1 MRLMT
6 LSSTSQNKE
15 YRERPTELLSTH
27 ALLENGTNKE
37 HFKTHN
43 KTQTIYRI
51 SVQTITSKWIQRR
64 QPQKKTMMVIDNDD
78 YQSGEDRLIH
88 CSLFR
93 HELTSGWLPLVWQER
108 IIQQTYPN
116 ATVRIALQQEYS
128 IAAGDK

>member
-1 MRLMT
+1 
-6 LSSTSQNKE
+6 
-15 YRERPTELLSTH
+15 
-27 ALLENGTNKE
+27 
-37 HFKTHN
+37 
-43 KTQTIYRI
+43 
-51 SVQTITSKWIQRR
+51 
-64 QPQKKTMMVIDNDD
+64 MMVIDNDD

-116 ATVRIALQQEYS
+116 ATVRIALQEYS

>member
-1 MRLMT
+1 
-6 LSSTSQNKE
+6 
-15 YRERPTELLSTH
+15 
-27 ALLENGTNKE
+27 
-37 HFKTHN
+37 
-43 KTQTIYRI
+43 
-51 SVQTITSKWIQRR
+51 
-64 QPQKKTMMVIDNDD
+64 MMVIDNDDNVD

-93 HELTSGWLPLVWQER
+93 HELTGWLPLVWQER